1 MRIANWISD
10 SIVDGPGRRLTV
22 FTQGC
27 PHRCPGCH
35 NPETWDP
42 AGGREVPLEELEAL
56 LAGNPLLQGL
66 TLSGGEPFLQAGDC
80 ASLARRAR
88 RRGLDV
94 WTYTGYRY
102 EDLAEAGR
110 ADWEALLAATDVLV
124 DGPFLQAQ
132 KSYAALFRG
141 SDNQRLIDLRQTR
154 AAGQVVLWTRPDPLR
169 HFTVPES

>member
-10 SIVDGPGRRLTV
+10 SIVDGPGLRLTV

-56 LAGNPLLQGL
+56 LAADPLLQGL